1 MIFYA
6 TFCLA
11 IPSFMLAFTVL
22 NTLWLMWSSLI
33 PQETTGGKVS
43 VLVPARNE
51 AANLEACLESL
62 IRQEYEDFEIIVYD
76 DQSSDGTGAII
87 ERFVKRYPETV
98 FMIRGGPLPE
108 GWYGKPHA
116 LHSLAKRARGSRLL
130 FTDADTIHRSDSIGK
145 AAGLANYYA
154 ADFVSG
160 YVQHKAATL
169 GDSLV
174 FPMIYLLTMGYMPL
188 WLTLQ
193 SLHPRISHA
202 IGQFVFVDRAAYL
215 LSGGYES
222 VKDKVSEDVH
232 FVRRMKRQGYR
243 VVFADLKDQVS
254 CRMFKDY
261 RHAID
266 GISKN
271 VYDYIEKKFPILAA
285 ATILLPLLV
294 FLPIILSIWIPPFFP
309 ASSPLAR
316 IQPELRLSVLLS
328 MFVWF
333 VVALERKLPWYIP
346 LLYPVIYVNT
356 LSAAWRAHRIFS
368 QGRGIVWKGRI
379 VR

>member
-1 MIFYA
+1 MMLYA
-6 TFCLA
+6 ALCLA
-11 IPSFMLAFTVL
+11 IPSFMLMFTVF

-33 PQETTGGKVS
+33 PQETKGGKVS
-43 VLVPARNE
+43 ILVPARNE
-51 AANLEACLESL
+51 AANLESCLESL
-62 IRQEYEDFEIIVYD
+62 IRQEYEDFEVIVYD
-76 DQSSDGTGAII
+76 DQSSDGTGAIV
-87 ERFVKRYPETV
+87 ERYVKRYPETV
-98 FMIRGGPLPE
+98 CLIRGGELPE

-116 LHSLAKRARGSRLL
+116 LHVLAERARGTWFL
-130 FTDADTIHRSDSIGK
+130 FTDADTIHRSDSLAK
-145 AAGLANYYA
+145 AVGLANYYT

-160 YVQHKAATL
+160 YVQHMPSGF

-193 SLHPRISHA
+193 SRKPRISHA
-202 IGQFVFVDRAAYL
+202 IGQFVLVDRAAYL

-232 FVRRMKRQGYR
+232 FVRRLKRQGYR
-243 VVFADLKDQVS
+243 VVFADLKEQVS
-254 CRMFKDY
+254 CRMFRDY
-261 RHAID
+261 RHAIE

-285 ATILLPLLV
+285 ATVGLPLLI
-294 FLPIILSIWIPPFFP
+294 FLPILLSIWIPPALGGLVQFQ
-309 ASSPLAR
+309 S
-316 IQPELRLSVLLS
+316 ELRLSVLLS
-328 MFVWF
+328 MFTWF

-368 QGRGIVWKGRI
+368 QGRGIEWKGRI